1 MVYIPT
7 MKLIYVTFLSLLI
20 AVNSFAVSL
29 SMDGMY
35 FPSKTSPKIGESIPT
50 NIESYVYD
58 TNYSRDRSD
67 DTSSILKTFGYVL
80 SISGLSAG
88 FIISIRGFARLD
100 NEDYS
105 KKSSYSTIGMGAGL
119 MALGATGIV
128 LLSW

>member
-1 MVYIPT
+1 MKFVY
-7 MKLIYVTFLSLLI
+7 VFFLSLLI
-20 AVNSFAVSL
+20 ATNSFAVSL

-35 FPSKTSPKIGESIPT
+35 FPSKTSPKIGGSIPT
-50 NIESYVYD
+50 NIESFVYD

-67 DTSSILKTFGYVL
+67 DTSSILKAFGYVF
-80 SISGLSAG
+80 SISGLGAG
-88 FIISIRGFARLD
+88 FIISIIGVARLD

-105 KKSSYSTIGMGAGL
+105 KNSSYSTIGMGAGL